1 MHNLKRIVAAVLAGA
16 MFFSP
21 GSSGFAETFR
31 EIEMSIEAGAE
42 QEEASDRNIGRE
54 TEEGSES
61 DTESAETEELD
72 EETLPT
78 DGDKVEEGTEYSE
91 KEEPDETDEE
101 NSASDEGTE
110 IAEDKSEAAAEQG
123 DSKSEGSENE
133 EDESTEELTEKASEE
148 ENVGVENAGEENVEE
163 ASIETEE
170 DADRIELLP
179 TFEAA
184 IPGVS
189 TAGID
194 FSSRQLLIGTEDPG
208 IFTWDTVV
216 LSEYRGVYLTE
227 YRTVEETRNAYT
239 YYYGK
244 ADFVSG
250 NATFTVSDQAGNAEE
265 ETGAQGSSADE
276 EEVPTEDDEESH
288 ISGESADLPN
298 LNEGDDALSN
308 LNNMDATRTP
318 DRTIAL
324 IDTGIND
331 GSVIDAVSVIGDSAF
346 DDNGHGTRMY
356 QAIREEYPD
365 ARILSIKAMGSDGK
379 GQASDIYAA
388 IQYALESHVDVI
400 NLSLTANGT
409 GENSVVVRA
418 IEEAIGKGVT
428 VVGAAGN
435 NASNAKYFI
444 PGCVEDAYIIGAA
457 NEKGDRLSDSNYGPN
472 VDYEVIADSTSEAA
486 ARFSALY
493 MRSKAE
499 GKDVTDYPNVL
510 INYDRTDLSTDDY
523 VLLYNNDDFN
533 VSRAA
538 ASKAISVKIGD
549 KTYKINIPSYL
560 VFPINVNATDTSKY
574 YGFAGYRDASKAKDY
589 LGSKTF
595 NAATGMMATGSGDSE
610 TTYASITKSCGTYFN
625 VQNTVAGLPDGDFKK
640 AYGSDAT
647 AHGASDVC
655 VYGSSPNYNTTA
667 TGWTTNWYNNG
678 YRVITSNSSD
688 LYSFSVFCTE
698 AKDMSP
704 RGAYGQLIMLPITS
718 TNTRGYA
725 NYKVTVENNQ
735 TYVWVP
741 YRSDEVDQNA
751 YSGHSNWQ
759 NFIGGTYLKVPYT
772 EEADYYIGIS
782 KKNDSGDPMK
792 DITFDVKVNGTVTA
806 KALKTGADGIVT
818 YKVGKFAEAPKVEVQ
833 ENWTNE
839 RFKPESTG
847 FYGVTVYEKE
857 ADARTH
863 AKDAKHTWTND
874 RYEYYASIMKDGN
887 EGISSKGFAG
897 AYYGLYDTNVKANMT
912 DDHLIAVFEMDKD
925 GYACNLYGATTSTV
939 AGHICKARLNYT
951 EDTGWKVSRTVN
963 GHTQY
968 FICMGKDSLTD
979 KKMLTD
985 TKFAY
990 KELIAPDGYLLTE
1003 DPITATITKLLE
1015 VPTTLTSTQV
1025 VSMIDEDWENSPT
1038 YIYLEKRS
1046 ANTRC
1051 TDGNP
1056 NYSLA
1061 GATYKVFTSNA
1072 DASSAVTSRDFSRA
1086 IGTLT
1091 VNGSGNSQT
1100 LEVTEHMNIN
1110 SKTGKFESTRLY
1122 IVESVTGK
1130 GYEMDKTVHT
1140 LTVEATNSKDD
1151 PATLKVTD
1159 IPVNDP
1165 IRIRVVKNTKNG
1177 TGTGVAGAKFTVKH
1191 YSVSVDT
1198 TESFKTLQSKS
1209 ADIVEEYTTDKD
1221 GEFTVFSDDTHFA
1234 IGYLTIEETS
1244 APAGYRLEGATATAK
1259 GVSIPVKMCFR
1270 LLADGNTTDGYKPG
1284 KAYLLNEDGGYM
1296 TGNDGERITA
1306 ADIDSVGNDPLT
1318 ISVDELPK
1326 RGDLVI
1332 EKHGESDEPLANIR
1346 FEVKSEATGEVHY
1359 LVTDADGKV
1368 STHKD
1373 YVVHSKDTNK
1383 YDDVK
1388 ASYAGNAGT
1397 WFSLVV
1403 DKNHSQKVTD
1413 EQGALPEGWYQ
1424 VKEIDS
1430 QGHQKEEM
1438 IRAQVKDGQITNVYD
1453 SNRGDEKT
1461 YITNVKLPTME
1472 SDAWIVMA
1480 DGSLVKVSSPEK
1492 DMTIRDQ
1499 VSYTNLRFNTKYSL
1513 VGKLMEIQADGSV
1526 KEIAKASKSFETA
1539 KTYVRS
1545 MYECCGDLTLD
1556 FEHLDLSN
1564 AAGGGYVVFQYIYLG
1579 DEKSGYTSYKNV
1591 YPDSNNDVV
1600 VFPLAH
1606 DDPGN
1611 ERQTVSFMG
1620 RLRVHKKLNIEGDA
1634 SGAVYEVRGADE
1646 DNKNYVKRLMI
1657 KKDSETDG
1665 YSDLLI
1671 LPFGSYTVKEVEVPA
1686 TGEWVIDPNTYTV
1699 ELAANSGTITID
1711 SELKGKASDVTIESR
1726 EVAKTF
1732 AVLTKASSDP
1742 AFVEGNPN
1750 YSLAGAEYKL
1760 YADKAEAD
1768 TALKSKDYSK
1778 AIGTFITDEN
1788 GNADIIEVTEAMNG
1802 ADEKAF
1808 YVVESKAAKNY
1819 LRRTVVSETVVKKD
1833 NTRKNPAKFEVTDE
1847 PVKIPVELLIEKV
1860 DQLSDTHDTAK
1871 GYSLAGAEF
1880 EVISYGDDITTINK
1894 ADALSVNAKK
1904 TTLKITE
1911 DAKHFTAKVGAKL
1924 PIGYITIRET
1934 VIPENF
1940 DKKGSV
1946 WHIGKRNVDVA
1957 DTIMLVLYGT
1967 YGDDN
1972 AVFTPAVYDPD
1983 QAATADELT
1992 TKGHAISDGAN
2003 VSLTAQNTELRGNL
2017 SLHKVD
2023 LNTGKPMEGVKFE
2036 VKNQETGEVHY
2047 IYTNSDGI
2055 ATTKADSYVKENY
2068 YDKVS
2073 DYDGTIST
2081 VWFAQGNEGSIP
2093 SKDGAAALPLG
2104 KYLVTEKR
2112 CKANKDYQMNPP
2124 QEVEITKDVLYVSI
2138 QNDKDGNFYNV
2149 PKPTFGTVATVIM
2162 GEDPDVKM
2170 VPATA
2175 GQTLLDD
2182 VIFSNLKVSTEYTLV
2197 GHVMQLD
2204 EEGNASP
2211 FLQNGNEVIAIKS
2224 FTTRDR
2230 AAEDKSDYCVNGT
2243 ETVEFEDLDFT
2254 GLQDKKFVIYETLFL
2269 GNVTEGEVLRNYP
2282 EASPESEDL
2291 FPIDHK
2297 DPKDENQQVY
2307 TPNGET
2313 EAEDISGSKT
2323 VTYTDTVTLVDHVR
2337 YRNLQPGRE
2346 YMVTGT
2352 LHVRPEDAP
2361 ENAVYSETELAEMIL
2376 KDEKGNPVTAQATFV
2391 ATEANG
2397 VVDVTFTFRANLLT
2411 KEAETIVVF
2420 EDCFDKN
2427 TGVKVFTHSDI
2438 HDQGQTVF
2446 HPVITTTAMDEN
2458 GRRELAH
2465 FSRKFYDVVSYD
2477 NLEAGRKYKL
2487 VGVAMD
2493 KNTGEELILDDVKV
2507 TAEDIFTTGEAN
2519 KKNGA
2524 VQGSFKLEFTLTE
2537 EMQADLEGKDM
2548 VIFETLYAQY
2558 GKEWRV
2564 AAEHKDLSDEGQELK
2579 VPTLKTTLLDKATRT
2594 HVAYPDQIVT
2604 LVDTVVYTNL
2614 IPGKK
2619 YTMEGMLMKQPK
2631 GGDNQEIFKDKA
2643 GKPVTAT
2650 KDFVASETGDG
2661 VVELEF
2667 TFNAKELFV
2676 EGKSVVA
2683 FETCLPEGDLIP
2695 VATHANIHD
2704 KDQTVDFPKVGT
2716 KAALVKKDVTENTAS
2731 FEVTDQI
2738 MLTNLNTEY
2747 SYTAKGWLVD
2757 QKGNKV
2763 EIGGKAIEAE
2773 KTFTVE
2779 NPNGSVD
2786 VTFPEFTVDRYDSFN
2801 YVVYEEV
2808 YVNVPQEDGSVKQV
2822 LIGEHKD
2829 LADSNQTVT
2838 YKDHKQPQTGDETPI
2853 AIFIGLLVLALAG
2866 IGVIIWRK
2874 RKLK

>member
-1 MHNLKRIVAAVLAGA
+1 MFKRMIATLLAGA
-16 MFFSP
+16 MFITATPIDSLQGFLQNIESVTEAEEQAADSQTDVDLVEADTG
-21 GSSGFAETFR
+21 GSETIDEVIVDSSEDVSENPEEITEALIEDDSEAVTEDDSEGFVDEAEETDK
-31 EIEMSIEAGAE
+31 EDMSEEQTEATE
-42 QEEASDRNIGRE
+42 E
-54 TEEGSES
+54 TE
-61 DTESAETEELD
+61 DTESE
-72 EETLPT
+72 
-78 DGDKVEEGTEYSE
+78 VS
-91 KEEPDETDEE
+91 TDEE
-101 NSASDEGTE
+101 VTE
-110 IAEDKSEAAAEQG
+110 
-123 DSKSEGSENE
+123 
-133 EDESTEELTEKASEE
+133 ESTEAPERLPSFTEQV
-148 ENVGVENAGEENVEE
+148 VGVNV
-163 ASIETEE
+163 S
-170 DADRIELLP
+170 
-179 TFEAA
+179 
-184 IPGVS
+184 
-189 TAGID
+189 GID
-194 FSSRQLLIGTEDPG
+194 FSSRELLIGTEDPG
-208 IFTWDTVV
+208 ILTWDTEV
-216 LSEYRGVYLTE
+216 LSEYRGVYLTRYKSAE
-227 YRTVEETRNAYT
+227 QTRNAYT

-244 ADFVSG
+244 AEFVSSNSTFRVSNQEG
-250 NATFTVSDQAGNAEE
+250 N
-265 ETGAQGSSADE
+265 DE
-276 EEVPTEDDEESH
+276 EVSEKQESATGDQEDGTSEDDEESQL
-288 ISGESADLPN
+288 SGESADLSN

-308 LNNMDATRTP
+308 LNNMDAVRTP
-318 DRTIAL
+318 NRTIAL
-324 IDTGIND
+324 IDTGVNE
-331 GSVIDAVSVIGDSAF
+331 GNLVDAVSVIGDGSA

-356 QAIREEYPD
+356 QTIREEYPD
-365 ARILSIKAMGSDGK
+365 AKVLSIKAMGSDGK

-388 IQYALESHVDVI
+388 IQYAIESKVDVI

-409 GENSVVVRA
+409 EENSVVVRA
-418 IEEAIGKGVT
+418 IEEAIDKGIT

-472 VDYEVIADSTSEAA
+472 VDYEVVAGSTSEAA

-493 MRSKAE
+493 MRGKAE
-499 GKDVTDYPNVL
+499 GKDVTDYPNIL
-510 INYDRTDLSTDDY
+510 INYDRTDLDTDDY

-538 ASKAISVKIGD
+538 ASKAISIKIGD

-560 VFPINVNATDTSKY
+560 VFPINVNATDTSKS

-610 TTYASITKSCGTYFN
+610 TTHASITKSCGTYFN
-625 VQNTVAGLPDGDFKK
+625 VKNTVAGLPDGDFKK

-667 TGWTTNWYNNG
+667 TGWTANWYNNG
-678 YRVITSNSSD
+678 YRVVTANSND

-725 NYKVTVENNQ
+725 NYKVTVENGQ

-772 EEADYYIGIS
+772 EEKDYYIGIY
-782 KKNDSGDPMK
+782 KKNDSGDPMQN
-792 DITFDVKVNGTVTA
+792 ITFDVKVNGTVTA
-806 KALKTGADGIVT
+806 KALKTGTDGIAT
-818 YKVGKFAEAPKVEVQ
+818 YKVGKFAKAPTVEVQ

-839 RFKPESTG
+839 RFEPKSTG
-847 FYGVTVYEKE
+847 YYGVTVYEKE
-857 ADARTH
+857 ADAKTH
-863 AKDAKHTWTND
+863 AKDAKHTWTNEQN
-874 RYEYYASIMKDGN
+874 EYYASIKKDGN
-887 EGISSKGFAG
+887 KGITSKGFAG

-912 DDHLIAVFEMDKD
+912 DDHLIAVFEMDKN
-925 GYACNLYGATTSTV
+925 GYACNLYGSTTSTV
-939 AGHICKARLNYT
+939 AGHTCKARLNYT
-951 EDTGWKVSRTVN
+951 EDAGWKVSRTVN

-968 FICMGKDSLTD
+968 FISMGKDSLTD
-979 KKMLTD
+979 NKMLTD

-990 KELIAPDGYLLTE
+990 KELVAPDGYLPTE
-1003 DPITATITKLLE
+1003 DPIPATITKLLS
-1015 VPTTLTSTQV
+1015 VPTTLTSTQIV
-1025 VSMIDEDWENSPT
+1025 NMIDEDWENNPT

-1046 ANTRC
+1046 ANTKC

-1056 NYSLA
+1056 NYSLK
-1061 GATYKVFTSNA
+1061 GATYKVFETNA
-1072 DASSAVTSRDFSRA
+1072 EAGAAATSRDFSKA
-1086 IGTLT
+1086 IATLT
-1091 VNGSGNSQT
+1091 VDEKGNSQV
-1100 LEVTEHMNIN
+1100 LNVTDYMTKN
-1110 SKTGKFESTRLY
+1110 SMSGKVETTKFY

-1130 GYEMDKTVHT
+1130 GYEMDKTVHPISVT
-1140 LTVEATNSKDD
+1140 AVNSKNS

-1159 IPVNDP
+1159 VPVDDP
-1165 IRIRVVKNTKNG
+1165 IRLRVVKETNNG
-1177 TGTGVAGAKFTVKH
+1177 NGAGVSGAGFVVK
-1191 YSVSVDT
+1191 YYATSIDKAETFSSLSNKTADR
-1198 TESFKTLQSKS
+1198 TET
-1209 ADIVEEYTTDKD
+1209 YTTGKD
-1221 GEFTVFSDDTHFA
+1221 GSFVIQNTDAFFP
-1234 IGYLTIEETS
+1234 IGYVTIEETT
-1244 APAGYRLEGATATAK
+1244 APAGYRLDGATATAN
-1259 GVSIPVKMCFR
+1259 GVSVPIKMCLR
-1270 LLADGNTTDGYKPG
+1270 LTADGNENDGYLTG
-1284 KAYLLNEDGGYM
+1284 LAYLLDEKGNEILGSDGKKIT
-1296 TGNDGERITA
+1296 TGGITVTNTLM
-1306 ADIDSVGNDPLT
+1306 INVQE
-1318 ISVDELPK
+1318 IPK
-1326 RGDLVI
+1326 RGDIRI
-1332 EKHGESDEPLANIR
+1332 EKRSESDRPLSNIR

-1359 LVTDADGKV
+1359 LVTDSEGKAA
-1368 STHKD
+1368 THKD
-1373 YVVHSKDTNK
+1373 YVAHATETNK
-1383 YDDVK
+1383 YDDPDETYTDK
-1388 ASYAGNAGT
+1388 AGV
-1397 WFSLVV
+1397 WFSLVG
-1403 DKNHSQKVTD
+1403 DKDHTQKVTD
-1413 EQGALPEGWYQ
+1413 DEGALPEGWYQ
-1424 VKEIDS
+1424 VKEVDS
-1430 QGHQKEEM
+1430 QDHQKEEV
-1438 IRAQVKDGQITNVYD
+1438 IRVQVKDGQVTNVYD
-1453 SNRGDEKT
+1453 GNRGDKKT
-1461 YITNVKLPTME
+1461 YITNVKLPTLV
-1472 SDAWIVMA
+1472 SDAWIVQV

-1499 VSYTNLRFNTKYSL
+1499 VSYTNLRFNTKYTL

-1545 MYECCGDLTLD
+1545 MYECSGDLTMD
-1556 FEHLDLSN
+1556 FEHLDLSES
-1564 AAGGGYVVFQYIYLG
+1564 AGSGYVIFQYIYLG

-1591 YPDSNNDVV
+1591 YLESNNDVV

-1646 DNKNYVKRLMI
+1646 DNKDYVNRLTI
-1657 KKDSETDG
+1657 KKNSETDG

-1671 LPFGSYTVKEVEVPA
+1671 LPFGNYTVKEVETPA
-1686 TGEWVIDPNTYTV
+1686 TGEWVIDPNTYAV
-1699 ELAANSGTITID
+1699 ELAANSGTVTID

-1726 EVAKTF
+1726 EVAKTY
-1732 AVLTKASSDP
+1732 AALTKESSDP
-1742 AFVEGNPN
+1742 TFVEGNPN

-1768 TALKSKDYSK
+1768 AALKSKEYTK
-1778 AIGTFITDEN
+1778 AIGTFVTDEN
-1788 GNADIIEVTEAMNG
+1788 GNADVIEVTKAMNS

-1819 LRRTVVSETVVKKD
+1819 LRRAVVSETVVKKD

-1847 PVKIPVELLIEKV
+1847 PVKIPVELMIEKV
-1860 DQLSDTHDTAK
+1860 DQLSDSYDTAK

-1880 EVISYGDDITTINK
+1880 EVVSYGDDITTISK
-1894 ADALSVNAKK
+1894 ANALSVNAKK
-1904 TTLKITE
+1904 STLKITE
-1911 DAKHFTAKVGAKL
+1911 DTKHYTAKIGAEL
-1924 PIGYITIRET
+1924 PIGYVTIRET
-1934 VIPENF
+1934 VVPENF

-1957 DTIMLVLYGT
+1957 DTITLVLYGT
-1967 YGDDN
+1967 YSDDN
-1972 AVFTPAVYDPD
+1972 AVFTPVVYDPD
-1983 QAATADELT
+1983 QAATADELAV
-1992 TKGHAISDGAN
+1992 KGHAISDGAM
-2003 VSLTAQNTELRGNL
+2003 VSLKAQNTELRGNL

-2036 VKNQETGEVHY
+2036 VRNQETGEAHY
-2047 IYTNSDGI
+2047 IYTNVDGI
-2055 ATTKADSYVKENY
+2055 ATTKVDSYVKENY

-2073 DYDGTIST
+2073 DYDGTAGT

-2112 CKANKDYQMNPP
+2112 CKANKDYQVNPP

-2162 GEDPDVKM
+2162 GEDPEVKM

-2175 GQTLLDD
+2175 DQTLLDE

-2197 GHVMQLD
+2197 GQVMQLD
-2204 EEGNASP
+2204 EEGNTTP
-2211 FLQNGNEVIAIKS
+2211 FLQDGKEVIAVKR

-2230 AAEDKSDYCVNGT
+2230 MAEDKSDYCVNGT
-2243 ETVEFEDLDFT
+2243 ETVEFADLDFT
-2254 GLQDKKFVIYETLFL
+2254 GLQNKKFVIFETLFL
-2269 GNVTEGEVLRNYP
+2269 GNVIEGEVLRNYP

-2291 FPIDHK
+2291 FPIEHK

-2313 EAEDISGSKT
+2313 EAEDISGGKT
-2323 VTYTDTVTLVDHVR
+2323 VTYTNTVTLVDHVR

-2346 YMVTGT
+2346 YQVTGT

-2361 ENAVYSETELAEMIL
+2361 ENAVYTNDELAKMVL
-2376 KDEKGNPVTAQATFV
+2376 KDEKGNPVTAKATFV
-2391 ATEANG
+2391 AKDANG
-2397 VVDVTFTFRANLLT
+2397 IVDVTFTFKANLLT

-2420 EDCFDKN
+2420 EDCFDKK
-2427 TGVKVFTHSDI
+2427 TGVKVFTHADI
-2438 HDQGQTVF
+2438 HDKGQTVF
-2446 HPVITTTAMDEN
+2446 HPEIKTTAMDEN

-2477 NLEAGRKYKL
+2477 NMEPGRKYRL

-2493 KNTGEELILDDVKV
+2493 KNTGEELVLNGTKV
-2507 TAEDIFTTGEAN
+2507 SAEDTFTTGDAN

-2524 VQGSFKLEFTLTE
+2524 VQGSFKLAFSLTE

-2548 VIFETLYAQY
+2548 VIFEKLYAQD
-2558 GKEWRV
+2558 GKGWRV

-2579 VPTLKTTLLDKATRT
+2579 VPTLKTTLLDKATGT

-2619 YTMEGMLMKQPK
+2619 YTMEGTLMKQPK
-2631 GGDNQEIFKDKA
+2631 GGESQEIFKDKA

-2650 KDFVASETGDG
+2650 KDFVASETGNG

-2683 FETCLPEGDLIP
+2683 FETCSPEGDLIP
-2695 VATHANIHD
+2695 VAVHADIHD

-2716 KAALVKKDVTENTAS
+2716 KAALVKKNVTENTAT

-2738 MLTNLNTEY
+2738 MLSNLNTEY

-2757 QKGNKV
+2757 KDGNKV
-2763 EIGGKAIEAE
+2763 EIGGKTVEAE
-2773 KTFTVE
+2773 KTFMVE
-2779 NPNGSVD
+2779 NPNGSIS
-2786 VTFPEFTVDRYDSFN
+2786 VTFPQFTVGKYDSFT

-2808 YVNVPQEDGSVKQV
+2808 YVNVPQEDGSIKPV
-2822 LIGEHKD
+2822 LVGEHKD
-2829 LADSNQTVT
+2829 RKDSNQTVS
-2838 YKDHKQPQTGDETPI
+2838 YRDQPQTGDETPI
-2853 AIFIGLLVLALAG
+2853 AIFIGLLMLAMAG
-2866 IGVIIWRK
+2866 IGMIIWRK
-2874 RKLK
+2874 RKLKRAE